1 MKGRLIAVVGV
12 FCIAILIFSGTDA
25 QGMKPDKP
33 DKPSKSNTEWI
44 EFWGDLVGGQPV
56 DGCCPN
62 AGPNPPYRMCL
73 NFEVGGFP
81 AGTCYDGNLFIN
93 FFGAGRNRQ
102 YIVKFSKEGTDVAIK
117 IIGGVIDY
125 DRRTKV
131 LTVTFTDELCVD
143 NNTGQVIAEV
153 NFTLVRR
160 PY

>member
-62 AGPNPPYRMCL
+62 AGPNPDNILL
-73 NFEVGGFP
+73 NFRKRG
-81 AGTCYDGNLFIN
+81 LML
-93 FFGAGRNRQ
+93 Q
-102 YIVKFSKEGTDVAIK
+102 LK
-117 IIGGVIDY
+117 
-125 DRRTKV
+125 
-131 LTVTFTDELCVD
+131 
-143 NNTGQVIAEV
+143 
-153 NFTLVRR
+153 
-160 PY
+160 